1 MKTNYNIIFK
11 IIVLLLLIAINS
23 VLIIKNKIEK
33 FYDYNNRV
41 PILLYTHSEY
51 SFLWKATIG
60 LLDKYAKNFDIYWCC
75 DKLLDYKLPEKW
87 KVTFYDE
94 SLKWSLRVKQCSDT
108 INSEYLIYI
117 QEDWLLIDHMEEE
130 KVNYIVN
137 FMKEKNCEFM
147 MCYDRDGIK
156 GEPIDTIYEDY
167 VFQETNGHWLQPA
180 IWKKTLFDKFLSQN
194 IAMSQSEVHIIENT
208 RYFFTYNKRFPS
220 HLSIRCLF
228 FPHMHAIKHNAW
240 LFYKYP
246 TLKSLIE
253 SYGIDTN
260 LNCNN
265 KNLSDKWSDNQ

>member
-117 QEDWLLIDHMEEE
+117 QED
-130 KVNYIVN
+130 
-137 FMKEKNCEFM
+137 
-147 MCYDRDGIK
+147 
-156 GEPIDTIYEDY
+156 
-167 VFQETNGHWLQPA
+167 
-180 IWKKTLFDKFLSQN
+180 
-194 IAMSQSEVHIIENT
+194 
-208 RYFFTYNKRFPS
+208 
-220 HLSIRCLF
+220 
-228 FPHMHAIKHNAW
+228 
-240 LFYKYP
+240 
-246 TLKSLIE
+246 
-253 SYGIDTN
+253 
-260 LNCNN
+260 
-265 KNLSDKWSDNQ
+265 